1 MGKDSGSTQTSTQT
15 AGPWKGAEPFVTDYL
30 NQGQAQ
36 FNKPFSF
43 NPGDQIAPFSPEQ
56 QYGLAGTTQRAING
70 SPVNLAAQNNATA
83 TLNGD
88 FMSPDSNQWLKGAY
102 DTAADAETGR
112 INSIFN
118 NNNFGGTAHQETL
131 GKSLTELGNNIYG
144 GNYQQER
151 GRQMS
156 AMGMAPQLAETD
168 YRDMQALLGVG
179 DARQGLAQKY
189 MNQQNDLWNGKN
201 NYGQNQLDNYGN
213 VVRTGMGAGQNST
226 TTSPNPNQSSG
237 IANLIGGG
245 LSIAGLMSGGGMG
258 LLGGLF

>member
-1 MGKDSGSTQTSTQT
+1 MDGGGDTQQSTSSSE
-15 AGPWKGAEPFVTDYL
+15 PWKGVQPILTDYL

-43 NPGDQIAPFSPEQ
+43 NSGDQIAPFSPEQ
-56 QYGLAGTTQRAING
+56 QYGLAATTQRAING

-88 FMSPDSNQWLKGAY
+88 FMSPDSNPWLKGAY
-102 DTAADAETGR
+102 DTAANAATGR
-112 INSIFN
+112 VNSIFN

-131 GKSLTELGNNIYG
+131 GRNLTELGDSIYG

-179 DARQGLAQKY
+179 DARQGLAQQY
-189 MNQQNDLWNGKN
+189 LNQQNSLFDSNN
-201 NYGQNQLDNYGN
+201 NYKQQQLDNYGN
-213 VVRTGMGAGQNST
+213 VVRTGMGAGGTST
-226 TTSPNPNQSSG
+226 STSPNPNQSSG
-237 IANLIGGG
+237 VANLIGGG
-245 LSIAGLMSGGGMG
+245 LSIAGMMG
-258 LLGGLF
+258 W